1 MLDDDRPGGGAQ
13 MTENFTIRPYHAR
26 DEAEVLAVWNS
37 ALFADPIN
45 ATTFRAKVLLDP
57 NFDRETCLVAEQ
69 DGEVS
74 GFVLGLRRRV
84 PFFGDGYEPD
94 QSWISAFGVAPQH
107 QGQGIGSA
115 LLERVLTT
123 LQELGAQTTAL
134 SPYVPNYFTPGA
146 DANAYAA
153 GIEFMTRRGFE
164 VVEEPISMR
173 AELTGFQIPEEIQ
186 QRKDELAAE
195 GVEIRPATPDDIVPV
210 LDFIPR
216 HFSWDWHREASGVL
230 MDLYSGDP
238 RWVNMIVARE
248 GDEVLGYAEHRGERF
263 GPFGVHTELRSRGI
277 GRVLLAT
284 CLLEMLKKNYHAAWF
299 LWTEEN
305 AARLYSQL
313 GFEPVRRFAV
323 LKKDLAT
330 GT

>member
-1 MLDDDRPGGGAQ
+1 MLS
-13 MTENFTIRPYHAR
+13 
-26 DEAEVLAVWNS
+26 VWNS

-57 NFDRETCLVAEQ
+57 NFDRETCLIAEKH
-69 DGEVS
+69 GEVA

-84 PFFGDGYEPD
+84 PFFGDGYEPE
-94 QSWISAFGVAPQH
+94 QSWISAFGVAPEH

-115 LLERVLTT
+115 LLEQVLAK
-123 LQELGAQTTAL
+123 LRSLGAASTAI
-134 SPYVPNYFTPGA
+134 SPYVPNYFTPGP
-146 DANAYAA
+146 DANAYAT
-153 GIEFMTRRGFE
+153 GVEFLTRRGFE
-164 VVEEPISMR
+164 IIERPISMK
-173 AELTGFQIPEEIQ
+173 ANLTGFQIPETIQ

-195 GVEIRPATPDDIVPV
+195 GVEIRPATPEDIVPV

-216 HFSWDWHREASGVL
+216 HFTWDWHREASGVF
-230 MDLYSGDP
+230 MDLFSGDP

-248 GDEVLGYAEHRGERF
+248 GDAVLGYAEHRGERF

-277 GRVLLAT
+277 GRVLLAS

-323 LKKDLAT
+323 LKKDL
-330 GT
+330 GSGN

>member
-1 MLDDDRPGGGAQ
+1 
-13 MTENFTIRPYHAR
+13 MTDGFTIRPYHAR
-26 DEAEVLAVWNS
+26 DEAGVLAVWNS

-57 NFDRETCLVAEQ
+57 NFDRDTCLVAEKN
-69 DGEVS
+69 GEVA

-94 QSWISAFGVAPQH
+94 QSWISAFGVAPEH
-107 QGQGIGSA
+107 QGQGIGAA
-115 LLERVLTT
+115 LLGRVTEKLAA
-123 LQELGAQTTAL
+123 LGAKSVAY

-146 DANAYAA
+146 DANAYAS
-153 GIEFMTRRGFE
+153 GISFMTKRGFE
-164 VVEEPISMR
+164 IIEEPISMR
-173 AELTGFQIPEEIQ
+173 AELTGFHIPDAIQ

-195 GVEIRPATPDDIVPV
+195 GVEIRPATAEDIVPV

-216 HFSWDWHREASGVL
+216 HFSWDWHREASGVF

-263 GPFGVHTELRSRGI
+263 GPFGVHTQLRSRGI

-313 GFEPVRRFAV
+313 GFKPVRRFAV
-323 LKKDLAT
+323 LRKEIGDRK
-330 GT
+330 

>member
-1 MLDDDRPGGGAQ
+1 
-13 MTENFTIRPYHAR
+13 MTNGFTIRPYHAR
-26 DEAEVLAVWNS
+26 DEAGVLAVWNS

-57 NFDRETCLVAEQ
+57 NFDRETCLIAEKE
-69 DGEVS
+69 GEVA

-94 QSWISAFGVAPQH
+94 QSWISTFGVAPQH
-107 QGQGIGSA
+107 QGVGIGSA
-115 LLERVLTT
+115 LLEQVLAR
-123 LQELGAQTTAL
+123 LASLGAKSVAY

-146 DANAYAA
+146 DAQAYAA
-153 GIEFMTRRGFE
+153 GIEFMARRGFE
-164 VVEEPISMR
+164 IIEEPISMR
-173 AELTGFQIPEEIQ
+173 AELTGFQIPDDIQ
-186 QRKDELAAE
+186 QRKTELAAE
-195 GVEIRPATPDDIVPV
+195 GVEIRPATPEDIVPV

-216 HFSWDWHREASGVL
+216 HFTWDWHREASGVFT
-230 MDLYSGDP
+230 DLYAGDP
-238 RWVNMIVARE
+238 RWVGMIVARE

-263 GPFGVHTELRSRGI
+263 GPFGVHTQLRSRGI

-284 CLLEMLKKNYHAAWF
+284 CLHEMLKKNYHAAWF

-313 GFEPVRRFAV
+313 GFKPVRRFIV
-323 LKKDLAT
+323 LRKELVT
-330 GT
+330 GNW

>member
-1 MLDDDRPGGGAQ
+1 
-13 MTENFTIRPYHAR
+13 MTDGFTIRPYHAG
-26 DEAEVLAVWNS
+26 DEAGVLAVWNR

-57 NFDRETCLVAEQ
+57 NFDRETCLVAEK
-69 DGEVS
+69 DGEVA

-84 PFFGDGYEPD
+84 PFFGDGYEPE
-94 QSWISAFGVAPQH
+94 QSWISAFGVAPKY

-115 LLERVLTT
+115 LLEQALDK
-123 LQELGAQTTAL
+123 LGSLGAKTTSL

-146 DANAYAA
+146 DANAYAK
-153 GIEFMTRRGFE
+153 GIEFLTKRGFE
-164 VVEEPISMR
+164 IIEKPISMR
-173 AELTGFQIPEEIQ
+173 AELTGFQIPEAIQ
-186 QRKDELAAE
+186 QRKAELADE
-195 GVEIRPATPDDIVPV
+195 GVEIRPATPEDIVPV
-210 LDFIPR
+210 LDFIPK
-216 HFSWDWHREASGVL
+216 HFSWDWHREASGIF
-230 MDLYSGDP
+230 MDLFAGDP

-263 GPFGVHTELRSRGI
+263 GPFGVHTQLRSRGI

-284 CLLEMLKKNYHAAWF
+284 CLLEMLKKNYHTAWF

-313 GFEPVRRFAV
+313 GFAPVRRFAV
-323 LKKDLAT
+323 LRKQLVT
-330 GT
+330 GN